1 MLGDGGAIIRTQNKI
16 VHGLRDKKNRY
27 VDFERVQNQDY
38 DSQTLSVGKNVTNVF
53 KTYYAPKKEVSE
65 KPQPA
70 VPNILGG
77 GNPLTSPLDILKK
90 PTAVVNVPTKIK
102 PVTVAAPQAPQKEKK
117 AQIWN
122 PLMM

>member
-1 MLGDGGAIIRTQNKI
+1 M
-16 VHGLRDKKNRY
+16 HGLRDKKNRY

-53 KTYYAPKKEVSE
+53 KTYYAPKKDLTE
-65 KPQPA
+65 KPQPEESL
-70 VPNILGG
+70 NILGG
-77 GNPLTSPLDILKK
+77 GNPLTQTANILKK
-90 PTAVVNVPTKIK
+90 PAAVNVPTKIK